1 MRSKEVKDLSLRPQG
16 RLQPDFHIPGVAA
29 ALFAICLLVNVV
41 GTMLMTQNGISSDAV
56 IGSWTVLWIL
66 VGTFLLFSLK
76 IASQWEKAVV
86 LRLGKFHRLAGPGSF
101 WVFPIVD
108 TLANWIDHRV
118 MVTPFSAEKTLTKD
132 TVPVDVDAVLFWVV
146 WDAEKAAL
154 EVADYRAAIA
164 WAAQTAL
171 REIIGQ
177 SVLAD
182 ILVGRAKMDADLQ
195 KIIDERT
202 TPWGITVQSV
212 EIRDV
217 IIPPDLEDAMSR
229 QAQAERERQSRIILG
244 ESEEQIA
251 ASFAEASKAY
261 IHNPTALHLRAMNM
275 LFEGLKEKGALV
287 IVPSSAID
295 TMNLGG
301 LSGMVSLAQQ
311 NLPPEKEN
319 KGILPA
325 SHRDGDPS
333 PSPPLSRNYYNESLN
348 YLPGTCAGRDHF
360 PHRLPASQT
369 GLPFGRPGHPGR
381 GEYPA
386 GHQRRGLPGLL
397 AGLQPGY
404 DYRHPRVAIH
414 RPGSPAPKS
423 QRQVRLLSR
432 RGTRTLEQQG
442 LCGVPPELQV

>member
-1 MRSKEVKDLSLRPQG
+1 MKENAMNTRNVSKDQSLRTQG
-16 RLQPDFHIPGVAA
+16 RQKPDLHIPGVAGF
-29 ALFAICLLVNVV
+29 LFAVCLLAAILGASLLTLK
-41 GTMLMTQNGISSDAV
+41 GTLNNNWAGV
-56 IGSWTVLWIL
+56 WTVAWVLL
-66 VGTFLLFSLK
+66 GTYFLFWLK
-76 IASQWEKAVV
+76 IASQWEKAVI
-86 LRLGKFHRLAGPGSF
+86 LRLGRFHKLAGPGLF
-101 WVFPIVD
+101 WLLPFVD

-154 EVADYRAAIA
+154 EVADYKAAIA

-177 SVLAD
+177 SMLAD
-182 ILVGRAKMDADLQ
+182 ILIGRAKMDAELQ

-244 ESEEQIA
+244 ESEMQIA
-251 ASFAEASKAY
+251 ASFSQASQSY
-261 IHNPTALHLRAMNM
+261 IANPTALHLRAMNM

-287 IVPSSAID
+287 IVPSSAVD

-311 NLPPEKEN
+311 NLPKKKE
-319 KGILPA
+319 
-325 SHRDGDPS
+325 
-333 PSPPLSRNYYNESLN
+333 
-348 YLPGTCAGRDHF
+348 
-360 PHRLPASQT
+360 
-369 GLPFGRPGHPGR
+369 
-381 GEYPA
+381 
-386 GHQRRGLPGLL
+386 
-397 AGLQPGY
+397 
-404 DYRHPRVAIH
+404 
-414 RPGSPAPKS
+414 
-423 QRQVRLLSR
+423 
-432 RGTRTLEQQG
+432 
-442 LCGVPPELQV
+442 